1 MTTKKIRRILFECL
15 LRKYTTRVSYFIKQL
30 EKSNIAPLIFAK
42 CLLDEF
48 KKINEYVNLSSYK
61 SWEFDNK
68 TKEKKY
74 LKNIILLN
82 KVTDGKMIGQIDCN
96 NINEIAEPLLEFSQ
110 FILKNNIQNLK
121 KSKKTKNTN
130 L

>member
-15 LRKYTTRVSYFIKQL
+15 LRKYTTRVSYFIKEL

-48 KKINEYVNLSSYK
+48 KKINEYVNSSSFK
-61 SWEFDNK
+61 AWEIDNK

-82 KVTDGKMIGQIDCN
+82 KVTDGKMIGQIDCS
-96 NINEIAEPLLEFSQ
+96 NINEIAEPLLEFSE

>member
-48 KKINEYVNLSSYK
+48 KKINEYVNSSSFK
-61 SWEFDNK
+61 AWEIDNK

-82 KVTDGKMIGQIDCN
+82 KVTDGKMIGQIDCS
-96 NINEIAEPLLEFSQ
+96 NINEIAEPLLEFSE